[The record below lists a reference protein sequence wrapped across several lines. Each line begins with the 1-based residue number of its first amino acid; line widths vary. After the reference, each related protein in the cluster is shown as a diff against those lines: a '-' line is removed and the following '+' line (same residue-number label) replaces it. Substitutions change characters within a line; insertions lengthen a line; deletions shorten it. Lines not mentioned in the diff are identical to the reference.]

1 MGKTLTRTIAIII
14 IIVVSI
20 GCGYFYDMII
30 TNLEKKS
37 HPIPD
42 AYKNIVERYAEEF
55 EVPIEIVY
63 SVINTESG
71 FRSDAVSPGVGA
83 VGLMQI
89 MPDTFD
95 WIAMKMGESPTEGL
109 LYDPHTN
116 VKYGTYFLKYLYREF
131 GSWDIAFAAYN
142 AGPNRVKQWLNNP
155 EYIKNN
161 EIVYIPIEETRNYIK
176 KVNKNIEA
184 YKRLYFSK
192 DNKNKT

>member
-1 MGKTLTRTIAIII
+1 MNKALTRTIAILII
-14 IIVVSI
+14 IMISI
-20 GCGYFYDMII
+20 GLGYAYERVAII
-30 TNLEKKS
+30 LEKKS
-37 HPIPD
+37 HPIPA
-42 AYKNIVERYAEEF
+42 AYKDIVEKYAEEF
-55 EVPIEIVY
+55 DVPIEIVY

-95 WIAMKMGESPTEGL
+95 WIAMKLGEKPTEGL

-116 VKYGTYFLKYLYREF
+116 VKYGTFFLKYLYKEF

-155 EYIKNN
+155 EYIIDN

-176 KVNKNIEA
+176 KVNKNKEA

-192 DNKNKT
+192 DN